1 MKINKK
7 KGKKIVSEV
16 GAGIAA
22 ATAVALAG
30 VFLVYGSKDAAKNR
44 KKIKGWML
52 KAKGDVLDQLE
63 KMKEVSEET
72 YQTTVDKVTAK
83 YKTLKNVD
91 PAELQAMVKDMKSH
105 WKNIVKEI
113 SPKKSV
119 KKSGK

>member
-1 MKINKK
+1 MKTKK
-7 KGKKIVSEV
+7 NSKVKIAAEIGV
-16 GAGIAA
+16 GIAA

-30 VFLVYGSKDAAKNR
+30 AFFVFGKDAAKNR
-44 KKIKGWML
+44 KKVKGWML
-52 KAKGDVLDQLE
+52 KAKGEVLEQLE

-91 PAELQAMVKDMKSH
+91 QTELKAMVKDMKSH